1 MQAVEST
8 NSAYEVKNLL
18 LSRPSDW
25 FIQDQTFQTI
35 KDSQLDIVRFLKSK
49 GQENLENLSL
59 HAVIDE
65 PIKDVYTAP
74 IFSETF
80 CDISRS

>member
-49 GQENLENLSL
+49 
-59 HAVIDE
+59 A
-65 PIKDVYTAP
+65 KKT
-74 IFSETF
+74 
-80 CDISRS
+80 